1 MRLSFVSAIVFL
13 LELIELDIVVK
24 LGFEERVWLVLELIC
39 SYSIEFVDIDIERAK
54 VGSVRKD
61 GKNLISLSF
70 LNGRIVN

>member
-1 MRLSFVSAIVFL
+1 VRLSFVSAIVFL